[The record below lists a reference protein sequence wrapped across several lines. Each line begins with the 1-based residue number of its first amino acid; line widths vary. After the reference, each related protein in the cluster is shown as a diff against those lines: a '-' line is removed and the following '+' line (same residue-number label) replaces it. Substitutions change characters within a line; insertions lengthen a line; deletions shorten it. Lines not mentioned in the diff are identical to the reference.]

1 MKEYHLEGSRIT
13 DLQSFL
19 KEFGEMV
26 NGAGGYFGT
35 DLFQFDDCLF
45 GYGGLEYPCEIIWTN
60 HDVSKITLNKEMLIH
75 WYTKMLKSFEADFEN
90 NKDDIFVIDMMD
102 YYRGRIKDANNN
114 EYTLFDEIV
123 SIIESVPKRN
133 KHCQIKLTLK

>member
-45 GYGGLEYPCEIIWTN
+45 GYGGLEYPCEIIWAN
-60 HDVSKITLNKEMLIH
+60 HDISKIILNKEMLIQG
-75 WYTKMLKSFEADFEN
+75 YTKMLKSFEADFEN

-123 SIIESVPKRN
+123 SMIESAPKRN
-133 KHCQIKLTLK
+133 KHCLIKLTLK